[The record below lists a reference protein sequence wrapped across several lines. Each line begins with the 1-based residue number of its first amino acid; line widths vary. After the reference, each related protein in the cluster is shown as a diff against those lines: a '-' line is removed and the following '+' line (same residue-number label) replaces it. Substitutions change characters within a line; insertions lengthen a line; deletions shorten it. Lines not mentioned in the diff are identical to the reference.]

1 MSTQLRPATLLL
13 ILLANVAHAAPQGA
27 APRAPSVEGSVPTY
41 NIETICRSATDTAQ
55 SCIED
60 ERRAQEQLLKEWSQ
74 FDVADRVM
82 CNGAARAGSVEPAY
96 TELMA
101 CLDITR
107 DNHRRDTSAHVAQTP
122 NPPLSAVGIARIE
135 QLAGVGRA
143 R

>member
-41 NIETICRSATDTAQ
+41 NIETVCRSATDTAQ

-82 CNGAARAGSVEPAY
+82 CNGAARVGSVEPAY

-107 DNHRRDTSAHVAQTP
+107 DNHRDTSAHVAQTP
-122 NPPLSAVGIARIE
+122 NPPLRAIRITRAE
-135 QLAGVGRA
+135 QLAGVGPA